1 MSRAKAVAKEPLYHA
16 PLPAILYSA
25 EAERAVLGS
34 LLLHPDLVL
43 NQAFES
49 LSSEDFFVPAHRI
62 LFDLFRTMD
71 ARHQAIDVLTVHQSL
86 VDSNLAAEVGSPAI
100 LAELTASFSSHLN
113 IGTYLQLV
121 KDKSLLRH
129 LHRACSS
136 IVQRIIDEPQ
146 STSAVLDHAE
156 REIFRVTNLSLT
168 RSTVPVSVEL
178 RRALDLIDSF
188 HQRKGK
194 LFGIPT
200 GFYELDGLTTGW
212 QKGDMIVLAARPG
225 VGKTALGLSLARQA
239 IRQRYDVEK
248 DAWVQPG
255 HPVGFFSL
263 EMTNAQIMLRLLA
276 SVASE
281 SLHKIRR
288 GELDDSALEK
298 LRRISADAQEWPLY
312 LDDSSGLTIHQLR
325 AKARRMK
332 DQYKIELLIVDYLQ
346 LLRSDSPQ
354 ARENRQVEIAEISR
368 GLKGLAKELD
378 IPVIVLAQLNR
389 RVEEGKAEP
398 ALHHLRESGAIEQ
411 DADVV
416 LLLHRLDSE
425 EESPPTEIPY
435 FLHVAKQRNGPTD
448 KIAIRFNALYTRFED
463 PVRHNG

>member
-1 MSRAKAVAKEPLYHA
+1 MSRAKPVAQGTLSDP
-16 PLPAILYSA
+16 PLPTVLYSA
-25 EAERAVLGS
+25 EAERAILGS
-34 LLLHPDLVL
+34 VLLYPDLVL
-43 NQAFES
+43 NQVFEYV
-49 LSSEDFFVPAHRI
+49 SSEDFFVPAHRI
-62 LFDLFRTMD
+62 LFDHFRMLD

-86 VDSNLAAEVGSPAI
+86 VDNKLAAEVGSPAI

-129 LHRACSS
+129 LYRACSN
-136 IVQRIIDEPQ
+136 IVQRIVDEPHA
-146 STSAVLDHAE
+146 TSAVLDHAE

-168 RSTVPVSVEL
+168 RSSVPVSVEL
-178 RRALDLIDSF
+178 RRALDLVDSF
-188 HQRKGK
+188 HRRKGK

-200 GFYELDGLTTGW
+200 GFYELDALTTGW
-212 QKGDMIVLAARPG
+212 QKGDMVVLAARPG

-288 GELDDSALEK
+288 GELDDSGLEK

-312 LDDSSGLTIHQLR
+312 LDDSGGLTIHQLR

-425 EESPPTEIPY
+425 GEVSPTEIPY
-435 FLHVAKQRNGPTD
+435 SLHVAKQRNGPTD
-448 KIAIRFNALYTRFED
+448 KIAIRFNAHYTRFED
-463 PVRHNG
+463 PVRHGG

>member
-1 MSRAKAVAKEPLYHA
+1 MSQPSATGKLPPPDSA
-16 PLPAILYSA
+16 LPAALYSA

-34 LLLHPDLVL
+34 LLVHPELVL
-43 NQAFES
+43 NQAFET
-49 LSSEDFFVPAHRI
+49 LSSDDFFVPAHRV
-62 LFDLFRTMD
+62 LFDLLRSMD
-71 ARHQAIDVLTVHQSL
+71 ARHQAIDVLTVHQNL
-86 VDSNLAAEVGSPAI
+86 VDSNLAAQVGSPAI
-100 LAELTASFSSHLN
+100 LAELATSFSSHLN
-113 IGTYLQLV
+113 IGTYIQLV

-129 LHRACSS
+129 LHQACCS
-136 IVQRIIDEPQ
+136 IVQRIVDEPQ
-146 STSAVLDHAE
+146 PTSAVLDHAE

-168 RSTVPVSVEL
+168 RSSVPVSIEL
-178 RRALDLIDSF
+178 RRALELVDSF
-188 HQRKGK
+188 HRRKGK

-200 GFYELDGLTTGW
+200 GFYELDMLTTGW
-212 QKGDMIVLAARPG
+212 QKGDMVVLAARPG
-225 VGKTALGLSLARQA
+225 VGKTALGLTFARQA

-255 HPVGFFSL
+255 HAVGFFSL
-263 EMTNAQIMLRLLA
+263 EMTNPQIMLRLLA

-281 SLHKIRR
+281 SLQKIRR

-368 GLKGLAKELD
+368 GLKALAKELD

-416 LLLHRLDSE
+416 LLLHRPDSE
-425 EESPPTEIPY
+425 EEVSPAEIPY
-435 FLHVAKQRNGPTD
+435 TLHVAKQRNGPTD
-448 KIAIRFNALYTRFED
+448 KIDIRFNALYTRFED
-463 PVRHNG
+463 PLRHSG